1 MINTL
6 TSHGK
11 SYEVGGRVVLVFQG
25 TEVAAKLSNI
35 PEMTLRK

>member
-11 SYEVGGRVVLVFQG
+11 SYEVGGIVLVFQG

-35 PEMTLRK
+35 PEITPRK